1 MIVLT
6 SIVGITYA
14 VLIGSFYKGLLKTK
28 PLLVTEESTNNSY
41 SILIALR
48 NEEKNLEALFE
59 SLKKLSYPKDQ
70 YEIIFIND
78 HSEDTSIDL
87 LSVFKAENLNTQ
99 IQILHNIGI
108 GKKAAL
114 SMGVAHS
121 NYDWILTTDADCTL
135 PITWIQCYDTLLQQ
149 EEYKYISGP
158 VSLTH
163 NNTFLNQFQN
173 IEFLSLQGTTMGS
186 YAIHKPFMS
195 NGANSGFSRSV
206 FLDMSGYKGNE
217 SIASGD
223 DVFLLE
229 KIISKYPK
237 GVAFI
242 KSRDAIVVTES
253 ETTWRGLINQKIR
266 WAAKATSYKN
276 RTGIWVGTIV
286 FLSNL
291 LLLLLLA
298 LSWKLAAIFFAGK
311 LILDFIFL
319 KKTVHFFK
327 IKLSFPLFIWSSI
340 LYPFFNVWVFLL
352 SQFKGFE
359 WKGRTLKK

>member
-1 MIVLT
+1 
-6 SIVGITYA
+6 
-14 VLIGSFYKGLLKTK
+14 
-28 PLLVTEESTNNSY
+28 
-41 SILIALR
+41 
-48 NEEKNLEALFE
+48 
-59 SLKKLSYPKDQ
+59 
-70 YEIIFIND
+70 
-78 HSEDTSIDL
+78 
-87 LSVFKAENLNTQ
+87 
-99 IQILHNIGI
+99 
-108 GKKAAL
+108 
-114 SMGVAHS
+114 
-121 NYDWILTTDADCTL
+121 
-135 PITWIQCYDTLLQQ
+135 
-149 EEYKYISGP
+149 
-158 VSLTH
+158 
-163 NNTFLNQFQN
+163 
-173 IEFLSLQGTTMGS
+173 
-186 YAIHKPFMS
+186 
-195 NGANSGFSRSV
+195 
-206 FLDMSGYKGNE
+206 MSGYKGNE